1 MARSQLFRAVGKL
14 PSASAAAPRSRL
26 TSALLA
32 PSRYQELSS
41 ATSIRLAVSQH
52 SETVDPP
59 SWAAA
64 NNRMN
69 SSDRSSRSGQWTHP
83 SRLNSNFIVEDAGA
97 LNI

>member
-1 MARSQLFRAVGKL
+1 MARSQLFRAVSKL
-14 PSASAAAPRSRL
+14 PSASAAALRSL
-26 TSALLA
+26 LISAVLVH
-32 PSRYQELSS
+32 SRSQELSP
-41 ATSIRLAVSQH
+41 ATAIRLAVSQH

-64 NNRMN
+64 SNRMN
-69 SSDRSSRSGQWTHP
+69 SSERSSRSGQWTHP